1 VPFNVTGS
9 VPINPADRSVSVEQ
23 KGGELDG
30 SYIRGT
36 VDSVGNANGTLRIS
50 DIFDYQGTHYECLTI
65 TDWTTRIQR

>member
-1 VPFNVTGS
+1 MPFNVTGS

-50 DIFDYQGTHYECLTI
+50 DIFDYQDTRYECLTI